1 MSDNVGGAPAAGEEK
16 PKSCFSFNYE
26 NMLKLA
32 KVLQIVSALFLMAI
46 VIVRFVYFVQ
56 LGSLPNY
63 IMTFYFP
70 VFAIYLLLFECGW
83 MSIRRK
89 FYLMNFFWGKAIFDF
104 FLGCM
109 IISAYVVPP
118 IDVPATIFF
127 FVTTIVLVTI
137 SICFR
142 KEERERIDQDL
153 EAIRKSDEER
163 AKKLEAKKQKALD
176 LANKV

>member
-1 MSDNVGGAPAAGEEK
+1 MSDNAPAAVDDK
-16 PKSCFSFNYE
+16 PKKCFAFNYE
-26 NMLKLA
+26 NMSRLA
-32 KVLQIVSALFLMAI
+32 KLLQVVSALFLLATT
-46 VIVRFVYFVQ
+46 IVRFVFFLQ

-109 IISAYVVPP
+109 IISAYVVPAL
-118 IDVPATIFF
+118 DVPATIFF
-127 FVTTIVLVTI
+127 FSTTIVLSII

-142 KEERERIDQDL
+142 KEEKERIDRDL
-153 EAIRKSDEER
+153 EAIRKVDEER
-163 AKKLEAKKQKALD
+163 
-176 LANKV
+176 